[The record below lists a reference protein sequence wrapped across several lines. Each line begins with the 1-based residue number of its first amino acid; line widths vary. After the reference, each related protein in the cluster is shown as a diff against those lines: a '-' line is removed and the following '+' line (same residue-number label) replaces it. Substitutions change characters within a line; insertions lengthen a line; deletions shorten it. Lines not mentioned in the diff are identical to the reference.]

1 MKRLLS
7 LLLIALVGVRYA
19 YGQITGQVLDKD
31 SLPVSMATLSYKGHH
46 ITVISDAQGKFSIA
60 RHEGWSITISAVG
73 MRTKVIKIT
82 AETPARMTITM
93 RDDPKNLSEVVIKK
107 KRKRVRY
114 SRKDNPAVELMRRVI
129 AAKKRTD
136 LENHDFYQYDKYQ
149 KMTLALD
156 DIKPEDLESEKM
168 KKKPWLLD
176 QIEISNYNQKL
187 VLPISVDET
196 VTQYVYRKNPKDE
209 KSIITGQQT
218 SGVNQILQTGDIL
231 NTTLKEVF
239 QDINIYDDHV
249 RLLQYPFPSPIGNTA
264 ISFYRFY
271 IDDTLYVDKDKCY
284 HLEFIPNNQQDFGFR
299 GELYVLAD
307 SSLHVKRCV
316 MTMPHKSDV
325 NYVDEIHIDQEY
337 TQLDNGEWV
346 LSKDDMW
353 AEIKLANFFKKL
365 LVVRNTRLTDYA
377 FDPLPKRLFRGKA
390 KITHEADARMRD
402 KDFWNKYRSVEMTK
416 SESSMN
422 TFVNRMKESKNFKW
436 VLVGY
441 QAILENY
448 IETGDEKHPS
458 KWDWGPL
465 NASISHNYVDGTRL
479 RLSGRTTGALSKH
492 LFFSGFGAYGT
503 SSKKPYYR
511 TEFTYAFNKKENSSF
526 EFPQRNIS
534 FESTYDVMSMA
545 DRYLLHDKDNVF
557 ANIKSQSVKDLYFY
571 NRQKLSYIYE
581 TEWGLSFNTS
591 LKWESNQQAGQLRF
605 IQLADSTGRPKF
617 RTTQWQVGF
626 RICPGQTFI
635 NTKQRRWPINLD
647 SPEFT
652 IDHIMGLK
660 HFMGGQYTSNQT
672 NLGLYKR
679 QWLGSWGYIDA
690 HINLSAQWNQVP
702 YPLLMMPPTNISYIS
717 DEETFSM
724 LRNQE
729 FLIDRMAFWSVA
741 WDLNG
746 KLLNRIPLIH
756 KLKWREIIT
765 FKGFFGKLTDH
776 NNPFLEQNKDSKV
789 LFAFPSDTYIID
801 SSRPYME
808 LSAGVHNILKL
819 FGVEWVHRMNYNDH
833 AHTRK
838 NGVRFGIWLS
848 F

>member
-7 LLLIALVGVRYA
+7 LLLIALVGVCYA

-402 KDFWNKYRSVEMTK
+402 KDFWNKYRSV
-416 SESSMN
+416 
-422 TFVNRMKESKNFKW
+422 
-436 VLVGY
+436 
-441 QAILENY
+441 
-448 IETGDEKHPS
+448 
-458 KWDWGPL
+458 
-465 NASISHNYVDGTRL
+465 
-479 RLSGRTTGALSKH
+479 
-492 LFFSGFGAYGT
+492 
-503 SSKKPYYR
+503 
-511 TEFTYAFNKKENSSF
+511 
-526 EFPQRNIS
+526 
-534 FESTYDVMSMA
+534 
-545 DRYLLHDKDNVF
+545 
-557 ANIKSQSVKDLYFY
+557 
-571 NRQKLSYIYE
+571 
-581 TEWGLSFNTS
+581 
-591 LKWESNQQAGQLRF
+591 
-605 IQLADSTGRPKF
+605 
-617 RTTQWQVGF
+617 
-626 RICPGQTFI
+626 
-635 NTKQRRWPINLD
+635 
-647 SPEFT
+647 
-652 IDHIMGLK
+652 
-660 HFMGGQYTSNQT
+660 
-672 NLGLYKR
+672 
-679 QWLGSWGYIDA
+679 
-690 HINLSAQWNQVP
+690 
-702 YPLLMMPPTNISYIS
+702 
-717 DEETFSM
+717 
-724 LRNQE
+724 
-729 FLIDRMAFWSVA
+729 
-741 WDLNG
+741 
-746 KLLNRIPLIH
+746 
-756 KLKWREIIT
+756 
-765 FKGFFGKLTDH
+765 
-776 NNPFLEQNKDSKV
+776 
-789 LFAFPSDTYIID
+789 
-801 SSRPYME
+801 
-808 LSAGVHNILKL
+808 
-819 FGVEWVHRMNYNDH
+819 
-833 AHTRK
+833 
-838 NGVRFGIWLS
+838 
-848 F
+848 